1 MGFFENNLVL
11 VIFCIAVGMIMF
23 FVRFKEYRQMK
34 ETINTALEGKHY
46 EKYDYSKWVR
56 ILYVLFVLFGVV
68 SIVYGVMHND
78 FETISMGAVLTLMF
92 IGENLIVG
100 YRYTLY
106 YSDTHFIAG
115 GKLCRYKS
123 VKDFEEMKY
132 FKLALVRAVT
142 FNGDKIPMSR
152 KAYEMIK
159 EQCIQ
164 RRK

>member
-106 YSDTHFIAG
+106 YS
-115 GKLCRYKS
+115 K
-123 VKDFEEMKY
+123 
-132 FKLALVRAVT
+132 
-142 FNGDKIPMSR
+142 
-152 KAYEMIK
+152 
-159 EQCIQ
+159 
-164 RRK
+164 

>member
-34 ETINTALEGKHY
+34 ETINTALEGKY
-46 EKYDYSKWVR
+46 FEKYDYSKWVR
-56 ILYVLFVLFGVV
+56 ILYVLFVSFGVI
-68 SIVYGVMHND
+68 SIVYGIMHND

-132 FKLALVRAVT
+132 FKLAFVRAVT

-152 KAYEMIK
+152 KAYELIK

>member
-1 MGFFENNLVL
+1 
-11 VIFCIAVGMIMF
+11 MF
-23 FVRFKEYRQMK
+23 
-34 ETINTALEGKHY
+34 
-46 EKYDYSKWVR
+46 
-56 ILYVLFVLFGVV
+56 
-68 SIVYGVMHND
+68 
-78 FETISMGAVLTLMF
+78 
-92 IGENLIVG
+92 
-100 YRYTLY
+100 
-106 YSDTHFIAG
+106 SDTLIFSTKSDMMEHHIPIVFK

-132 FKLALVRAVT
+132 FKLAFVRAVT